1 MAVSAEAL
9 ALWAKVKAN
18 HAKLNGCAGPHE
30 FVDSQP
36 RVTDPLKYVCK
47 LCGGGVDHH
56 AWLWYTNGLRD
67 ARKEPLR
74 PPDT

>member
-1 MAVSAEAL
+1 MPVSAEAL
-9 ALWAKVKAN
+9 ALWAEVKAN
-18 HAKLNGCAGPHE
+18 HAKLNGCAGPHD

-56 AWLWYTNGLRD
+56 AFLWYQRGL
-67 ARKEPLR
+67 AHGRKDPLHD
-74 PPDT
+74 PTI